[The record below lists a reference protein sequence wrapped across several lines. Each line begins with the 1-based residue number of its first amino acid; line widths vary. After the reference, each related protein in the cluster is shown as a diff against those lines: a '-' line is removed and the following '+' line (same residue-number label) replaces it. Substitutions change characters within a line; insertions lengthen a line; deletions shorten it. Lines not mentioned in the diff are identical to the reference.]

1 MVHSDVAADPHQA
14 NGLTF
19 LKNVLKDVDGYM
31 DIVSVVGGNEQII
44 TRLTEDLD
52 AEIRLNAN
60 VTTVEPLANGSTG
73 SK

>member
-1 MVHSDVAADPHQA
+1 M
-14 NGLTF
+14 
-19 LKNVLKDVDGYM
+19 DVDGYM

-52 AEIRLNAN
+52 AETRLNAN